1 MAYTLD
7 CTIYGSSQA
16 TGLAIFLRADPG
28 VETIVAPPVLA
39 PHDFSNPYLRMGR
52 EGPLL
57 CCRCGTYGPGSCDP
71 SRISVPVQT
80 YVESCKDA
88 GGAFFR
94 PGDWSGPP
102 RQRLPMPDV
111 YQRGALVGGAWDL
124 ASSERRDGT
133 RGRRR

>member
-57 CCRCGTYGPGSCDP
+57 CP
-71 SRISVPVQT
+71 SRP
-80 YVESCKDA
+80 DA
-88 GGAFFR
+88 
-94 PGDWSGPP
+94 WQSS
-102 RQRLPMPDV
+102 
-111 YQRGALVGGAWDL
+111 ALMGGAWDL